1 MDDYDEITMIDTR
14 YYRGNIEELASEY
27 NQVLILYKI
36 DNLAGEKMNLS
47 GGSLLK

>member
-14 YYRGNIEELASEY
+14 YYRGNVTELAQDY
-27 NQVLILYKI
+27 NEVLVLYGI
-36 DNLAGEKMNLS
+36 DNFAGEKMNLS